1 MSLPAST
8 YLEGPGDHPHEN
20 DDDRRDDED
29 DGQERD
35 ADDHVAV
42 GGLHLP
48 HDGLLDRLPAGEGD
62 AALEKGC
69 GRSRGRFGLS
79 FARHFFHWGTSEP
92 PDFEDKVTALFKLRN
107 RGAPDFEDKITA
119 FFKQE

>member
-69 GRSRGRFGLS
+69 GRSKGRFGLS

-92 PDFEDKVTALFKLRN
+92 QILRTKLLHFLN
-107 RGAPDFEDKITA
+107 
-119 FFKQE
+119 